1 MNDKPSTYD
10 RTARLHTL
18 ISLLKALSSVCAV
31 LVGATQIPTAS
42 AQVPGFRGID
52 HIGLTVPNLEEA
64 VDFFVNVI
72 GCEDFFLNKAG
83 PFDNDWKI

>member
-1 MNDKPSTYD
+1 MT
-10 RTARLHTL
+10 
-18 ISLLKALSSVCAV
+18 IVLKVLSGVCAV
-31 LVGATQIPTAS
+31 FLVETGQIPTAS

-72 GCEDFFLNKAG
+72 GCEEFFSKKPVLLMMTG
-83 PFDNDWKI
+83 